1 MDNRHALRI
10 TWVLLVIIILLAA
23 VRIFLDVT
31 NRGVLDQS
39 VKTHIEKVVTEK
51 VNDLEK
57 PKDGVNGTD
66 GYTPVKNLDYFD
78 GAKGD
83 AGADGQ
89 NGKDGE
95 DGANGENGVDG
106 LTPEFRCNEAKNR
119 WEVRYGQDYSWKV
132 LSGTPIKCTVT
143 ISDILEALGEQDGNQ

>member
-10 TWVLLVIIILLAA
+10 TWVLLIIIILLAA

-51 VNDLEK
+51 VNSVEK
-57 PKDGVNGTD
+57 PKDGIDGKS
-66 GYTPVKNLDYFD
+66 GYTPVKNVDYFD
-78 GAKGD
+78 GKG
-83 AGADGQ
+83 GA
-89 NGKDGE
+89 NGADGE
-95 DGANGENGVDG
+95 DGTDGTNGTNGVDG
-106 LTPEFRCNEAKNR
+106 LTPEFNCNETKNR

-132 LSGTPIKCTVT
+132 LSGTPVKCTVL
-143 ISDILEALGEQDGNQ
+143 ISDILEALGEL